1 MAPLL
6 LVGDR
11 DESVLAHRA
20 IDASLRLAASAGLEV
35 AADWPGTRAIGE
47 GGAELL
53 ARYAGIWCVPASPY
67 ESTEGALAAIRFARE
82 NDVPFLGTCGGYQHA
97 LIEFARNVAGL
108 ASADSSE
115 NDPGADEP
123 VIERLSC
130 ALVEVTGEIRLRA
143 GTRAHALAGTPRLEE
158 GYHCSF
164 GLNAGYRERLE
175 RAGLVV
181 SGEDAQG
188 DARVFELPSRRF
200 YLATLFQP
208 ERAALEGR
216 LHPFVRAFLQ
226 ASVFE
231 IMPA

>member
-1 MAPLL
+1 MAALL

-11 DESVLAHRA
+11 DESVVAHRA
-20 IDASLRLAASAGLEV
+20 IEESFRLAASAGIEV
-35 AADWPGTRAIGE
+35 APEWPGTRAIEE

-67 ESTEGALAAIRFARE
+67 ESTEGALTAIRHARE
-82 NDVPFLGTCGGYQHA
+82 NNVPFLGTCGGYQHA

-108 ASADSSE
+108 GSANSPE
-115 NDPGADEP
+115 NDPETDAP

-130 ALVEVTGEIRLRA
+130 ALVEVTGEIRLRT
-143 GTRAHALAGTPRLEE
+143 GSRAHALAGTLRLEE

-181 SGEDAQG
+181 SGEDAHG
-188 DARVFELPSRRF
+188 DARVFELASLRF

-208 ERAALEGR
+208 ERAALQGR
-216 LHPFVRAFLQ
+216 LHPFVQAFLR
-226 ASVFE
+226 ASTFE